1 MGRTRK
7 EGLNYFPADT
17 TMFRDI
23 KVRKLLRYR
32 RDGGLTV
39 YMYLLCS
46 IYGQGYYMEYYDD
59 LAFEI
64 AEQTGLEESL
74 VADVID
80 CCLTLGLLDR
90 GMYEGCG
97 VLTSAAIQ
105 RRYMKICRQCRRSAD
120 VSRYCLLASEASGD
134 GGDRRPE
141 DARAGNVISA
151 EEKNI
156 SSEDIPAEKG
166 ADYPPAA
173 LCAPV
178 GGSVTDRRAER
189 MRISSEGK
197 PITSETIHP
206 KYIYKEETKV
216 SSSPLTPQRG
226 KPKEGREDVF
236 LSSALS
242 RRDGKP
248 RNYDGLLLEMN
259 RLHIP
264 DAQQNVIIRLSN
276 YGEIG
281 HPVWP
286 LISQCVASLGKN
298 ANDRDRI
305 RMPGSFIVSKLKERL
320 SMQMQA

>member
-1 MGRTRK
+1 M
-7 EGLNYFPADT
+7 NYFPADT
-17 TMFRDI
+17 AMFRDI

-39 YMYLLCS
+39 YMYLLCT
-46 IYGQGYYMEYYDD
+46 IYGQGYYLERYDD
-59 LAFEI
+59 LAFEV
-64 AEQTGLEESL
+64 AEQTGLEEQL
-74 VADVID
+74 VAEVID

-90 GMYEGCG
+90 GMYERCG

-105 RRYMKICRQCRRSAD
+105 RRYLKICRQCRRRADLGRYNLLGGETGDDGQVRRSGSGREGSAI
-120 VSRYCLLASEASGD
+120 ASERKRICA
-134 GGDRRPE
+134 E
-141 DARAGNVISA
+141 EITAARAEAAPPERRAGTGCGGNPA
-151 EEKNI
+151 HC
-156 SSEDIPAEKG
+156 AEK
-166 ADYPPAA
+166 
-173 LCAPV
+173 
-178 GGSVTDRRAER
+178 T
-189 MRISSEGK
+189 RISSEEK

-206 KYIYKEETKV
+206 KYIYKKETKV
-216 SSSPLTPQRG
+216 SSSPLKSPQGER
-226 KPKEGREDVF
+226 REDREDGF

-305 RMPGSFIVSKLKERL
+305 RLPGSFIVSKLKERL